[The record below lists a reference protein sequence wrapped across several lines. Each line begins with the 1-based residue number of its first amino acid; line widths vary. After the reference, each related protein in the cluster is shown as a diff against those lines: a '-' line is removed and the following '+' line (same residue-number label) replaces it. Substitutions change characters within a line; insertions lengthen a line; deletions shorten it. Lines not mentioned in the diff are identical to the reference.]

1 MQRPQTEAQH
11 LFMNTKQI
19 TPPKIPKTPKINWD
33 IFCSEF
39 THNLSAKKLEKHW
52 KVQMPGKRREESGER
67 GGGQWQWHL
76 RTLSVWPGLDPD
88 SRCCTPATNFS
99 FYNFFLQTVVWSVL
113 PSVGAGLCQNC
124 KSKMLHEEPS
134 LMAAI
139 KKNIQNLLFLLRVYF
154 SRNCAYY
161 SCSIIFLVVFKNT
174 VSVTPQTNI
183 PTCWLQ
189 IQILSCVKKWY
200 LRESQLEQQ
209 YLFCQWMLRIGPVL
223 IKCHEDSALQRTS
236 LIRATFDQDILGKV

>member
-1 MQRPQTEAQH
+1 MEKEEEANGNGTSQSSVFGHAWTQIAVAAPRRPIF
-11 LFMNTKQI
+11 LFI
-19 TPPKIPKTPKINWD
+19 I
-33 IFCSEF
+33 
-39 THNLSAKKLEKHW
+39 
-52 KVQMPGKRREESGER
+52 
-67 GGGQWQWHL
+67 
-76 RTLSVWPGLDPD
+76 
-88 SRCCTPATNFS
+88 
-99 FYNFFLQTVVWSVL
+99 FFLQTVVWSML
-113 PSVGAGLCQNC
+113 PSVGAVLCQNC

-161 SCSIIFLVVFKNT
+161 SCSIISLVVFKNT

-189 IQILSCVKKWY
+189 IQILSCVKNDI
-200 LRESQLEQQ
+200 LENLNLNHNT
-209 YLFCQWMLRIGPVL
+209 LFCQWMLRIGPVL

-236 LIRATFDQDILGKV
+236 LIRATFDQDIFGKV